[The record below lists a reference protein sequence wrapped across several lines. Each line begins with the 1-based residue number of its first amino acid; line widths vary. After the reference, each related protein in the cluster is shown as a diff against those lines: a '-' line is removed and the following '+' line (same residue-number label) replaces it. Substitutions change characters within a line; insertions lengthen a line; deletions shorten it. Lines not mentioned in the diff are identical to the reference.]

1 MDIKLTDI
9 KTDYI
14 ENCRSDFDIDD
25 LTSSIEA
32 TGQQVPVGVVDL
44 ANGSYG
50 LVYGFRRYAA
60 VTALGLDTISC
71 RLIEELDHSNLLVI
85 NLQEN
90 ITRQNL
96 TYIEEAQAIQRII
109 DAGIDLKDFS
119 KKVGWS
125 KTRITQRLGL
135 LSLPEAVKERLQD
148 QKISVRQAT
157 LIGDA
162 PTEIMGSLLDD
173 AENGSTIKHI
183 KEQIDLFL
191 NISIDEEDLGIDLV
205 GEVDSDLDFSDDEQ
219 EEKDLSDFLEKSE
232 IDVYSFS
239 NMIKSFL
246 LDLGSKSIKE
256 NEDFEVYEACIKSV
270 DFSSM
275 SQDDLASL
283 ADATSTLEVSNK
295 TFGSY
300 ERRQNELK

>member
-119 KKVGWS
+119 YNS
-125 KTRITQRLGL
+125 CPSCAFQRVLYLNPTG
-135 LSLPEAVKERLQD
+135 
-148 QKISVRQAT
+148 IS
-157 LIGDA
+157 
-162 PTEIMGSLLDD
+162 
-173 AENGSTIKHI
+173 
-183 KEQIDLFL
+183 F
-191 NISIDEEDLGIDLV
+191 
-205 GEVDSDLDFSDDEQ
+205 
-219 EEKDLSDFLEKSE
+219 
-232 IDVYSFS
+232 
-239 NMIKSFL
+239 
-246 LDLGSKSIKE
+246 
-256 NEDFEVYEACIKSV
+256 
-270 DFSSM
+270 
-275 SQDDLASL
+275 
-283 ADATSTLEVSNK
+283 
-295 TFGSY
+295 
-300 ERRQNELK
+300 

>member
-9 KTDYI
+9 RTDYI

-44 ANGSYG
+44 ANGTYG

-71 RLIEELDHSNLLVI
+71 RIIEEMDHSNLLVI

-109 DAGIDLKDFS
+109 DAGIDLKEFA
-119 KKVGWS
+119 KKVGWT

-135 LSLPEAVKERLQD
+135 LSLPEPIKESLQE
-148 QKISVRQAT
+148 QKITVRQAT
-157 LIGDA
+157 MISEA
-162 PTEIMGSLLDD
+162 PVEIMGSLLDD

-191 NISIDEEDLGIDLV
+191 NISMDEEDLGIDLV
-205 GEVDSDLDFSDDEQ
+205 GEVDSDVDFNDDEQ
-219 EEKDLSDFLEKSE
+219 EEKDLMDFLEKSE
-232 IDVYSFS
+232 VDVYSFS

-246 LDLGSKSIKE
+246 LDLGSKSIKDD
-256 NEDFEVYEACIKSV
+256 EDFEAYEASIRSV

-275 SQDDLASL
+275 KQEDLVSL

>member
-9 KTDYI
+9 RTDYI

-44 ANGSYG
+44 ANGTYG

-71 RLIEELDHSNLLVI
+71 RIIEEMDHSNLLVI

-109 DAGIDLKDFS
+109 DAGIDLKEFA
-119 KKVGWS
+119 KKVGWT

-135 LSLPEAVKERLQD
+135 LSLPEPIKESLQE
-148 QKISVRQAT
+148 QKITVRQAT
-157 LIGDA
+157 MISEA
-162 PTEIMGSLLDD
+162 PVEIMGSLLDD

-191 NISIDEEDLGIDLV
+191 NISMDEEDLGIDLV
-205 GEVDSDLDFSDDEQ
+205 GEVDSDVDFNDDEQ
-219 EEKDLSDFLEKSE
+219 EEKDLMDFLEKSE
-232 IDVYSFS
+232 VDVYSFS

-246 LDLGSKSIKE
+246 LDLGSKSIKDDQ
-256 NEDFEVYEACIKSV
+256 DFEAYEASIRSV

-275 SQDDLASL
+275 KQEDLVSL